1 MNKNSAVKISI
12 VTAITIAVADMV
24 GIGVFTSLGWQVLGG
39 ITSGFSIIAL
49 WTLGGLV
56 ALCGALCYAELA
68 TMFPRSGGEYNFLSR
83 TYHPAVGF
91 MSGWLSATVGF
102 AAPIAVAAMAFGGYF
117 KGAIPEVNSVSETI
131 KTATGGTITDG
142 VPLILGLGLVWLVTA
157 LQLRGVKNSSLFQ
170 NVSTIIKIGLILALI
185 VFGFTT
191 ATPQPTSFIP
201 SNVDFAQIFGVSFAI
216 SLVYVMFS
224 YSGWNASTYII
235 DEVKEPEKTLPK
247 AMLIATVVVTVL
259 YVTLNAVFMYV
270 TPIEAMTF
278 TTDSGIKLAKNEI
291 ALVAGQ
297 YIFGDVG
304 SKILAGL
311 ICFGLISTVS
321 AMIWIGSR
329 VTMVMGEDLP
339 LLSVFSFKNNAG
351 VPAIALLT
359 QALIVTG
366 LICTQSFDGIIKYI
380 SFSILV
386 SSFATVLGVIVLR
399 YTQPDLPRPYKTWLY
414 PVTPII
420 FLAVTLFMMGYMLY
434 DENSR
439 MQSLAGLAT
448 IFSGLIVYYI
458 NVFST
463 KSKLSTEP
471 LRETS

>member
-1 MNKNSAVKISI
+1 MNKNSAVKISM

-24 GIGVFTSLGWQVLGG
+24 GIGVFTSLGWQVAGG
-39 ITSGFSIIAL
+39 ITSGFSVIAL

-117 KGAIPEVNSVSETI
+117 KGAVPEVNALSETI
-131 KTATGGTITDG
+131 KTASGGSITDG
-142 VPLILGLGLVWLVTA
+142 VPLIMGLGLVWLVT
-157 LQLRGVKNSSLFQ
+157 LFQLRGINNSSLFQ
-170 NVSTIIKIGLILALI
+170 NVSTIIKIGLILALVI
-185 VFGFTT
+185 FGFST
-191 ATPQPTSFIP
+191 ATPQPISFMP
-201 SNVDFAQIFGVSFAI
+201 SSVDLPQVFGLSFAI
-216 SLVYVMFS
+216 SLVFVMFS

-235 DEVKEPEKTLPK
+235 DEIKDPAKTLPK
-247 AMLIATVVVTVL
+247 AMLIGTLLVTVL
-259 YVTLNAVFMYV
+259 YVTLNAVFIYS
-270 TPIEAMTF
+270 TPLEAMTF
-278 TTDSGIKLAKNEI
+278 TTDSGVKLGQNEI
-291 ALVAGQ
+291 ALISGK
-297 YIFGDVG
+297 YIFGDTG
-304 SKILAGL
+304 GKILAGL

-321 AMIWIGSR
+321 AMVWIGSR
-329 VTMVMGEDLP
+329 VTMVMGQDMP
-339 LLSVFSFKNNAG
+339 LLNVFSIKNKADI
-351 VPAIALLT
+351 PAIALIT

-366 LICTQSFDGIIKYI
+366 LISTQSFEGVVKYI
-380 SFSILV
+380 SFSILF

-399 YTQPDLPRPYKTWLY
+399 FTQPDLPRPYKTWAY

-420 FLAVTLFMMGYMLY
+420 FLTVTLFMMGYMLY
-434 DENSR
+434 DKNS
-439 MQSLAGLAT
+439 QFESLAGLAT
-448 IFSGLIVYYI
+448 IFSGLIVYFL
-458 NVFST
+458 NHFLT